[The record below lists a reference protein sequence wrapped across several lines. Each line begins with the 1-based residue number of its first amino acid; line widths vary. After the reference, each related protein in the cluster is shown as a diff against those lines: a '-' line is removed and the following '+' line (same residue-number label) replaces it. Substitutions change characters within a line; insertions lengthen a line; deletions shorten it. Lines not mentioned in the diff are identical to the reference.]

1 MTNTDKLAARMAR
14 ADEAFTKH
22 VVEGRSLRDLAPE
35 MGVSYETVRS
45 DVAAFRSYLAE
56 ANAEDLASKR
66 AGRLEELRDLKAEMG
81 VSYETVRSDV
91 AAFRSYLA
99 EANAED
105 LASKRAGRLEELRDL
120 KAKALFI
127 YERFKD
133 SKPLT
138 AVGALN
144 TAMSAFT
151 HIRAIEGLDMPK
163 EAKVEGDIRYT
174 VTWEDDGDDAPQ
186 DAGYGEGQHP
196 LLTRLTTKD

>member
-22 VVEGRSLRDLAPE
+22 VVEGRSLRDLAP
-35 MGVSYETVRS
+35 
-45 DVAAFRSYLAE
+45 
-56 ANAEDLASKR
+56 
-66 AGRLEELRDLKAEMG
+66 EMG